1 MTRTILRTTCSA
13 IVGLMSVAAMAG
25 PAGTAFTYQGKLN
38 FAGAPANGQYDFVFR
53 LYASPSAL
61 IVIAGPIQVDNVPV
75 QNGLFTT
82 QIDFGQKFDGGERW
96 LGIGVRP
103 SGNGSFTSL
112 SPRQELKPA
121 PYAVTA
127 QNVALPFFASG
138 ETDPPGIELIP
149 GGLFKVAQ
157 FGEHNAVVGSTA
169 GAGAAVYGYATGAGQ
184 AVRARATGQ
193 SAVGIH
199 ATSETGRA
207 GQFQITNANN
217 NVPCIQANHA
227 GTGHVVFAHTTGGG
241 RAGHFQIANSNSASA
256 AIYCSTNGTGPAL
269 QCAGRAV
276 VDVLQ
281 ITGADVAEKFPVS
294 ADVQPGMVLEIDRD
308 NPGKLRPA
316 SGAYNKRVAGVVS
329 GAGGLPAGTILGNLP
344 GHEDAPAVAL
354 SGRVWVMCDA
364 SQHAIEPGDL
374 MTTADRDGHAMAVT
388 DPSRAHGATIGKAM
402 SALPKGEVGL
412 VLVLVNLQ

>member
-1 MTRTILRTTCSA
+1 MTRTVLRTACTAFVALAS
-13 IVGLMSVAAMAG
+13 LAAMAG
-25 PAGTAFTYQGKLN
+25 PAGSAFTYQGRLTV
-38 FAGAPANGQYDFVFR
+38 AGAPANGQYDFQFR

-61 IVIAGPIQVDNVPV
+61 IVIAGPIQLDNVQV

-82 QIDFGQKFDGGERW
+82 PIDFGQKFDGDERW
-96 LGIGVRP
+96 LSIMVRP
-103 SGNGSFTSL
+103 SGNGSFTAL

-138 ETDPPGIELIP
+138 ETDPPQLELIP

-169 GAGAAVYGYATGAGQ
+169 GAGAALYGYATGAGP

-193 SAVGIH
+193 NAIGIQ

-241 RAGHFQIANSNSASA
+241 RAGHFQIANSGSASA

-281 ITGADVAEKFPVS
+281 ITGADLAEKFPVS

-308 NPGKLRPA
+308 NPGKLRP
-316 SGAYNKRVAGVVS
+316 SCGAYNQRVAGVVS
-329 GAGGLPAGTILGNLP
+329 GANGLPAGTILGNLP
-344 GHEDAPAVAL
+344 GHEDAPPVAL

-364 SQHAIEPGDL
+364 SERAIEPGDL
-374 MTTADRDGHAMAVT
+374 VTTAERPGHAMAVA
-388 DPSRAHGATIGKAM
+388 DPTRAHGATIGKAM
-402 SALPKGEVGL
+402 SALPKGEVGM